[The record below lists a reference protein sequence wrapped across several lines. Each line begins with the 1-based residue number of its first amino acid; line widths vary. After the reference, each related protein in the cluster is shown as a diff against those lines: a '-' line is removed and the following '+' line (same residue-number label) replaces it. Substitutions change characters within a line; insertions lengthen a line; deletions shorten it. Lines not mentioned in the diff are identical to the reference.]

1 MPTRCGRRPQR
12 VLLFEKGRAEL
23 APPGQPGQPALTA
36 AGTIRAHRDK
46 RGRSSG
52 HKPARGLP
60 PRFNRSIKH
69 SMAIQQLSEEQIHTW
84 TRAQKDEWWFKNIYR
99 GDMAQLSLR
108 SGLTGFLLG
117 GVLAAT
123 SLYIGAKTGIGIGVG
138 LTSVILAFAMFRM
151 MHAAGWASD
160 YTVLENNCTQSIAT
174 AAGYVVSPL
183 FSSMAAYMLV
193 SGKII
198 PWWQLMIWIAVISTL
213 GVLVA
218 FPMKRRFINEDQ
230 LPFPEG
236 RACGV
241 VLDSLYTGEAG
252 EGMYKARLLAK
263 VAVLTAT
270 YQAIVSDGWMKL
282 LQFKLLRMDQ
292 WAGMK
297 EPWTFHERLDQYYY
311 QAAVKAD
318 LWIPK
323 ILGTDFRALGLRF
336 TLDAAML
343 GVGGL
348 MGIAVATSCLL
359 GAFINF
365 VILAPIMIQAG
376 DIVQRV
382 APSGAIVPISRA
394 EIVNQWSMW
403 WGVAMMVTGSLVSLA
418 AKPELF
424 TAAFKS
430 VTGKKTKAD
439 AGTDLLA
446 HIEVPLWV
454 SYVGVPVFG
463 LLGAWITHE
472 FFGVP
477 LLLALVSLPLIFV
490 LTVICTNSMALTSW
504 TPTGSLSKITQFT
517 MGAIDSSNPASNLL
531 PAGMTSE
538 IASNAANLLS
548 DIKPGYMLGGKP
560 RHQVVGHLI
569 GIIAGVLACVPLFF
583 LLFLPPDVNGVR
595 SVATLVSEQ
604 FAMPAAIQWKG
615 VAEII
620 AKGLKGL
627 PSSALIAM
635 GFAVVS
641 AIILEVARIASKG
654 RFQISAVS
662 VGLGVVL
669 PPESTLAMWLGA
681 LIFWLLSKRFKDAR
695 SAGYK
700 RWVEGCEPI
709 CAGLISGA
717 ALMGIGNA
725 IVNVLIG

>member
-1 MPTRCGRRPQR
+1 
-12 VLLFEKGRAEL
+12 
-23 APPGQPGQPALTA
+23 
-36 AGTIRAHRDK
+36 
-46 RGRSSG
+46 
-52 HKPARGLP
+52 
-60 PRFNRSIKH
+60 
-69 SMAIQQLSEEQIHTW
+69 MAIEQLTDEQIRTW
-84 TRAQKDEWWFKNIYR
+84 TRAQKDEWWFTKIFR
-99 GDMAQLSLR
+99 GDMPQLTFR

-117 GVLAAT
+117 GVLSAT
-123 SLYIGAKTGIGIGVG
+123 GLYIGGKTGISIGVG
-138 LTSVILAFAMFRM
+138 LTSVILAFALFRVL
-151 MHAAGWASD
+151 HSIGWGED
-160 YTVLENNCTQSIAT
+160 FTILENNCTQSIAT
-174 AAGYVVSPL
+174 AAGYVVTPL
-183 FSSMAAYMLV
+183 FSSLAAYMLITER
-193 SGKII
+193 II
-198 PWWQLMIWIAVISTL
+198 PWWQMMIWIVVVAIL

-218 FPMKRRFINEDQ
+218 FPMKRRFINEEQ

-236 RACGV
+236 RASGV
-241 VLDSLYTGEAG
+241 VLDSLYTGNAG
-252 EGMYKARLLAK
+252 EGMFKARLLGV
-263 VAVLTAT
+263 VALGTGL
-270 YQAIVSDGWMKL
+270 YQALVSDGWMKL
-282 LQFKLLRMDQ
+282 LQFKILRMDQ

-311 QAAVKAD
+311 EAAVKAD

-376 DIVQRV
+376 DIVARV

-403 WGVAMMVTGSLVSLA
+403 WGVTMMVVGSLVGLA

-424 TAAFKS
+424 TSAFKS
-430 VTGKKTKAD
+430 LGKKRDKDAVKAP
-439 AGTDLLA
+439 DLLA

-454 SYVGVPVFG
+454 SYVGVPIFSV
-463 LLGAWITHE
+463 LGAGVTHA

-477 LLLALVSLPLIFV
+477 WFMALISLPLIFV

-517 MGAIDSSNPASNLL
+517 MGAIDRSNPASNLL
-531 PAGMTSE
+531 PAGMTAE

-560 RHQVVGHLI
+560 RHQVIGHVI
-569 GIIAGVLACVPLFF
+569 GIFAGVMACVPLYF
-583 LLFLPPDVNGVR
+583 LLFLPADANGLR
-595 SVATLVSEQ
+595 STSTLITEQ

-620 AKGLKGL
+620 AKGLNSL
-627 PSSALIAM
+627 PSSALITMLIAAIS
-635 GFAVVS
+635 AV
-641 AIILEVARIASKG
+641 AIEVARIATKG
-654 RFQISAVS
+654 RFPLSAVS
-662 VGLGVVL
+662 IGLGVVL
-669 PPESTLAMWLGA
+669 PPESVLAMFAGA
-681 LIFWLLSKRFKDAR
+681 LIFWLMGRRHKVPGT
-695 SAGYK
+695 AGN
-700 RWVEGCEPI
+700 RIWVEGCEPI

-725 IVNVLIG
+725 IVNVLLG

>member
-1 MPTRCGRRPQR
+1 
-12 VLLFEKGRAEL
+12 
-23 APPGQPGQPALTA
+23 
-36 AGTIRAHRDK
+36 
-46 RGRSSG
+46 
-52 HKPARGLP
+52 
-60 PRFNRSIKH
+60 
-69 SMAIQQLSEEQIHTW
+69 MAIQQLSEEQIHTW

-348 MGIAVATSCLL
+348 MGVAVATSCLL

-681 LIFWLLSKRFKDAR
+681 LMFWLLSKRFKDAR